1 MSNASQVLQELF
13 SGVFAMGDW
22 TIWVMLAIGA
32 ILIWLG
38 VRKGYEPVLLF
49 PMGVGC
55 ILANIPGHFA
65 VMPTGGGE
73 PGFLTV
79 LYNMGIANELFPVL
93 IFIGIGAMC
102 DFTPLIRAPY
112 MMLFAAAAHL
122 GIFAATLCATLVGFP
137 STKPLPSGSSAP
149 LTAPPPFSWPR
160 NSPPRCWLPLPSPP
174 SATCPWCPLSSLLW

>member
-65 VMPTGGGE
+65 VMPTGA
-73 PGFLTV
+73 V
-79 LYNMGIANELFPVL
+79 N
-93 IFIGIGAMC
+93 
-102 DFTPLIRAPY
+102 RASLPY
-112 MMLFAAAAHL
+112 CTTWA
-122 GIFAATLCATLVGFP
+122 
-137 STKPLPSGSSAP
+137 
-149 LTAPPPFSWPR
+149 
-160 NSPPRCWLPLPSPP
+160 SPTNCSRC
-174 SATCPWCPLSSLLW
+174 